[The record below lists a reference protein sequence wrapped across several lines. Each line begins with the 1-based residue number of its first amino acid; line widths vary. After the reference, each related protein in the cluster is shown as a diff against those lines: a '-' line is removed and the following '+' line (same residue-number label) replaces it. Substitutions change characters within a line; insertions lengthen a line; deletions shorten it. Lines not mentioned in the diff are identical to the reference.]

1 MSREELVMDMI
12 GEIGDKYILEAL
24 PEHAEK
30 PDEAQTDNVIHIKP
44 VEANIEISKK
54 DLRIYWITHSLG
66 VAAAAILIIGAAVLL
81 IMNWDKIAV
90 SGGERPGV
98 VTTVTSDIVTPD
110 ITEPDTTD
118 RFEQITDTSMPE
130 PYPYNDHEYYRD
142 FYYTWIN
149 RFSGVSGNLTDLPDM
164 EKQNDLINY
173 YTLNR
178 VGTPYTL
185 DDNLNLY
192 SWMTKL
198 DLSVDNVCRAIE
210 ENNEYYSSQP
220 FGHSEE
226 LIFNPYEIDV
236 LKSGDRS
243 RIAEAFATEYSII
256 IGDKVFNPE
265 WLYYHTI
272 EDYSAVG
279 ITPEEVLHK
288 LDMYEGLGL
297 TDDAWAAFSAK
308 LQKYADNADPFGQI
322 TDTTMPEPYDS
333 MEYPLGNFDFYSLWQ
348 AKLFGAD
355 QIVHFDYEK
364 QNEYR
369 KRVEGI
375 ETPYTLYDSPNF
387 YGMARIMRL
396 TDDEITEATKTI
408 NEHFE
413 NSTNLLNNT
422 SYIYTE
428 EDIAVIKNADDSAAA
443 QHFASEYS
451 IVVGEYAFCPMW
463 LYYHT
468 IEDYKSVGITPEEVL
483 HKLDMYEGLGLTDE
497 AWAAFSA
504 KLQKYIDNDLPIA
517 EFDYDDMK
525 LVVTQYE
532 FDGSTMN
539 LYYDVMFDENSGADK
554 ERMKSKIPALTFLIF
569 SEYRQK
575 IDTVSESENS
585 LSMVRTITIDEPQDS
600 VAVQCFPIDFSGKVS
615 QELWDKYTFTAV
627 KNTENAE
634 PALKEWT
641 TAKKTFDIEYYNPY
655 DLPGMAAGGGLP
667 FDGIAADGAAFK
679 TIKPQ
684 GAPISYSYR
693 TDNFFADSDSESY
706 EIIPDDLMEILKEY
720 SDGDSLKY
728 DLGGELPALSS
739 YTMLDDTDLLEE
751 YGTKAY
757 RVSIEYLVSVSQN
770 MENAGYYVRF
780 YRRSEEYTEIRRII
794 ELLWNKHDSS
804 YPFNVFSV
812 QSAGGE
818 NEGLMIVADDSLSM
832 PGEQIDVLAQIKQ
845 LLAEN
850 GLPDKAR
857 VEFVTPGQL
866 RSEWVPIDLCYTD
879 GTPVDLSQFP
889 GFVKYGGVMYLKVD
903 GWFSTP
909 NEVAD
914 KLDELGK
921 INAAKAMR
929 GEIGIDNI
937 GDKTK
942 AETEL
947 FDLTQLDSNIMGGY
961 GLLGNDVLIGQN
973 IAGYDIYLYEPRFSS
988 AVGAVTLLR
997 AALTSYFE
1005 GRYRLELRIYGD
1017 PRLDPADVKYT
1028 VKIYAD
1034 RENWDDIKTFLET
1047 GSSDS
1052 VVWQFEDYQ

>member
-1 MSREELVMDMI
+1 MRREELVMDILGGLDDSFIEEAMPRT
-12 GEIGDKYILEAL
+12 GKYAVSDSAVAAAPITL
-24 PEHAEK
+24 
-30 PDEAQTDNVIHIKP
+30 
-44 VEANIEISKK
+44 VETGTEISKK
-54 DLRIYWITHSLG
+54 DLRIYWITRALG
-66 VAAAAILIIGAAVLL
+66 MAAVVALIVGAVVLL
-81 IMNWDKIAV
+81 AQNWDKIAV
-90 SGGERPGV
+90 SGNERPGV
-98 VTTVTSDIVTPD
+98 VTSVTNGTVTPD
-110 ITEPDTTD
+110 TIEPDTTD

-164 EKQNDLINY
+164 EKENEVMQY
-173 YTLNR
+173 YWLHQKE
-178 VGTPYTL
+178 TPYTL

-192 SWMTKL
+192 WWYTNLGL
-198 DLSVDNVCRAIE
+198 DVDDVCKAIE
-210 ENNEYYSSQP
+210 KNNEYYSSQP

-297 TDDAWAAFSAK
+297 TD
-308 LQKYADNADPFGQI
+308 
-322 TDTTMPEPYDS
+322 
-333 MEYPLGNFDFYSLWQ
+333 
-348 AKLFGAD
+348 
-355 QIVHFDYEK
+355 
-364 QNEYR
+364 
-369 KRVEGI
+369 
-375 ETPYTLYDSPNF
+375 
-387 YGMARIMRL
+387 
-396 TDDEITEATKTI
+396 
-408 NEHFE
+408 
-413 NSTNLLNNT
+413 
-422 SYIYTE
+422 
-428 EDIAVIKNADDSAAA
+428 
-443 QHFASEYS
+443 
-451 IVVGEYAFCPMW
+451 
-463 LYYHT
+463 
-468 IEDYKSVGITPEEVL
+468 
-483 HKLDMYEGLGLTDE
+483 E

-504 KLQKYIDNDLPIA
+504 KLQKYIGNDLPIA

-525 LVVTQYE
+525 LVVTKYE

-539 LYYDVMFDENSGADK
+539 LYYDVVFSENLGAEN
-554 ERMKSKIPALTFLIF
+554 ERMKSEIPALTFLIF

-600 VAVQCFPIDFSGKVS
+600 VAVQCFPKIYTGQIT

-627 KNTENAE
+627 KNAENVE

-641 TAKKTFDIEYYNPY
+641 TAKKTFDIEYYNPD

-667 FDGIAADGAAFK
+667 FDGIVADGAAFK
-679 TIKPQ
+679 SIKPQ
-684 GAPISYSYR
+684 GAPLAYSYR
-693 TDNFFADSDSESY
+693 TDTFFADSDSESY
-706 EIIPDDLMEILKEY
+706 EIIPDDLMEILKDY

-850 GLPDKAR
+850 GLPYKAR
-857 VEFVTPGQL
+857 VEFVTPEQL

-879 GTPVDLSQFP
+879 GTHVDLSKFP
-889 GFVKYGGVMYLKVD
+889 AFVKYGGNTYLKVD
-903 GWFSTP
+903 GEFSTP
-909 NEVAD
+909 KEVAD

-921 INAAKAMR
+921 TNAAKAMR

-937 GDKTK
+937 GNKTK

-947 FDLTQLDSNIMGGY
+947 FDLTPLDPNIMGGY
-961 GLLGNDVLIGQN
+961 GLLGNDVLIRQN

-988 AVGAVTLLR
+988 AVGSVTLLR

-1005 GRYRLELRIYGD
+1005 GRYRLELCIYGD
-1017 PRLDPADVKYT
+1017 PRLDLDDAKYT

-1047 GSSDS
+1047 GSNDS
-1052 VVWQFEDYQ
+1052 VVWQFEDPQ

>member
-1 MSREELVMDMI
+1 MRREELVMDILGGLDDSFIEEAMPRT
-12 GEIGDKYILEAL
+12 GKYAVSDSAVAAAPITL
-24 PEHAEK
+24 
-30 PDEAQTDNVIHIKP
+30 
-44 VEANIEISKK
+44 VETGTEISKK
-54 DLRIYWITHSLG
+54 DLRIYWITRALG
-66 VAAAAILIIGAAVLL
+66 MAAVVALIVGAVVLL
-81 IMNWDKIAV
+81 VQNWDKIAV
-90 SGGERPGV
+90 SGNERPGV
-98 VTTVTSDIVTPD
+98 VTSVTNGTVTPD
-110 ITEPDTTD
+110 TIEPDTTD
-118 RFEQITDTSMPE
+118 RFEQITDTS
-130 PYPYNDHEYYRD
+130 
-142 FYYTWIN
+142 
-149 RFSGVSGNLTDLPDM
+149 
-164 EKQNDLINY
+164 
-173 YTLNR
+173 
-178 VGTPYTL
+178 
-185 DDNLNLY
+185 
-192 SWMTKL
+192 
-198 DLSVDNVCRAIE
+198 
-210 ENNEYYSSQP
+210 
-220 FGHSEE
+220 
-226 LIFNPYEIDV
+226 
-236 LKSGDRS
+236 
-243 RIAEAFATEYSII
+243 
-256 IGDKVFNPE
+256 
-265 WLYYHTI
+265 
-272 EDYSAVG
+272 
-279 ITPEEVLHK
+279 
-288 LDMYEGLGL
+288 
-297 TDDAWAAFSAK
+297 
-308 LQKYADNADPFGQI
+308 
-322 TDTTMPEPYDS
+322 MPEPYDS

-364 QNEYR
+364 KNEYR
-369 KRVEGI
+369 KLVEGI

-396 TDDEITEATKTI
+396 TDDEITEAIKTI

-413 NSTNLLNNT
+413 SSTNMLDNT

-451 IVVGEYAFCPMW
+451 IVVGDYAFCPKW

-468 IEDYKSVGITPEEVL
+468 IDDYETAGITPEEVL

-497 AWAAFSA
+497 AWTAFSA
-504 KLQKYIDNDLPIA
+504 KLQKYIGNDLPIA

-525 LVVTQYE
+525 LVVTKYE

-539 LYYDVMFDENSGADK
+539 LYYDVVFSENLGAEN
-554 ERMKSKIPALTFLIF
+554 ERMKSEIPALTFLIF

-600 VAVQCFPIDFSGKVS
+600 VAVQCFPKIYTGQIT

-627 KNTENAE
+627 KNAENVE

-641 TAKKTFDIEYYNPY
+641 TAKKTFDIEYYNPD

-667 FDGIAADGAAFK
+667 FDGIVADGAAFK
-679 TIKPQ
+679 SIKPQ
-684 GAPISYSYR
+684 GAPLAYSYR
-693 TDNFFADSDSESY
+693 TDTFFADSDSESY
-706 EIIPDDLMEILKEY
+706 EIIPDDLMEILKDY

-857 VEFVTPGQL
+857 VEFVTPEQL
-866 RSEWVPIDLCYTD
+866 RSEWVPVALCYTD
-879 GTPVDLSQFP
+879 GTHVDLSKFP
-889 GFVKYGGVMYLKVD
+889 AFVKYGGNTYLKVD

-921 INAAKAMR
+921 TNATKAMR

-937 GDKTK
+937 GVKTK

-973 IAGYDIYLYEPRFSS
+973 IAGYDIYLYEQRFSS

-1005 GRYRLELRIYGD
+1005 GRYRLELCIYGD
-1017 PRLDPADVKYT
+1017 PRLDLDDAKYT

-1047 GSSDS
+1047 GSNDS
-1052 VVWQFEDYQ
+1052 VVWQFEDPQ